1 MPVSYRQNA
10 VSLLGPRRSKYEG
23 SKGDAKKDPE
33 IDPSFERIAPVKLF
47 IRSFELAGA
56 KKNIVVPRV
65 VGPRPGFLSFSVPG
79 FLYFI
84 CGQNIRFLSSQ
95 PNRRDSCV
103 AHHARWFRR
112 PTRGRGT
119 LTRCNRSNDRE
130 PSMSSRDRPAVPVNT
145 TLS

>member
-1 MPVSYRQNA
+1 MPVAYRQNA

-79 FLYFI
+79 TVGVLFAVKTFA
-84 CGQNIRFLSSQ
+84 SS
-95 PNRRDSCV
+95 PRSRTV
-103 AHHARWFRR
+103 A
-112 PTRGRGT
+112 TRVW
-119 LTRCNRSNDRE
+119 L
-130 PSMSSRDRPAVPVNT
+130 T
-145 TLS
+145 TLVGFGDRLEGGEL